1 MPTLNSTKPIIL
13 RLDHGTEIRLTAL
26 GEGQDTRDGHH
37 LPLSFAYV
45 QRGRMSRWA
54 IRKRLT
60 RWLNNLLREDL
71 VAHGVNCLTR
81 ELARHARWNAKHIEI
96 SG

>member
-1 MPTLNSTKPIIL
+1 MRPLDSAKPIIL
-13 RLDHGTEIRLTAL
+13 LLDHGTEIRLTAL

-37 LPLSFAYV
+37 LPLSFVYV

-71 VAHGVNCLTR
+71 AALGLSCSFR
-81 ELARHARWNAKHIEI
+81 ELARHARWNAKHIGRI
-96 SG
+96 G